1 MTSNRA
7 PFMLTYNF
15 ISGDEVIIFG
25 NHGDGARD
33 DEIQRQD
40 EGLTTAFSIC

>member
-7 PFMLTYNF
+7 PFMPTYNF
-15 ISGDEVIIFG
+15 ISDDEVIIFG
-25 NHGDGARD
+25 NHGDGVR
-33 DEIQRQD
+33 DEIQKQD